1 MENGRSVIEN
11 LLKLATNKAMEER
24 ANLQVELKTDGSLV
38 TNVDKAVDNVL
49 LHATEHIPGFEGDY
63 YGEEVRYHERSSEGV
78 WLVDPIDGTT
88 NFAYG
93 NPLWG
98 ISIAYMRGDKVIAGG
113 IALPDL
119 HEVYLAEAGEGAWL
133 NGKRLPKV
141 QPGPIDFFAPISAC
155 DGIVTRLRGSLTGK
169 PRCSGA
175 FVIDGTFT
183 AMGRYRALYGLN
195 ECLYDVAAALLLCRE
210 VGMEA
215 SYLDGSPFEEARYKR
230 PSSIEGPWRILPR
243 LSD

>member
-11 LLKLATNKAMEER
+11 LLKLATKKAMEER
-24 ANLQVELKTDGSLV
+24 ANLRVELKKDGSLV
-38 TNVDKAVDNVL
+38 TNVDKAVDDVL
-49 LHATEHIPGFEGDY
+49 LRATADLAEYPGDY
-63 YGEEVRYHERSSEGV
+63 YGEEVGYHERSDEGV

-98 ISIAYMRGDKVIAGG
+98 ISVAYMKGDRIVAGG

-119 HEVYLAEAGEGAWL
+119 NEVYLSEEGEGGWL
-133 NGKRLPKV
+133 NGERLPNVK
-141 QPGPIDFFAPISAC
+141 PGPIDVFAPISAC
-155 DGIVTRLRGSLTGK
+155 DGIITRLRGSLVGK

-195 ECLYDVAAALLLCRE
+195 ECLYDVAAAVLLCRE
-210 VGMEA
+210 VGMQA
-215 SYLDGSPFEEARYKR
+215 SYLDGSPFEEARYRR

>member
-1 MENGRSVIEN
+1 MESGRSVIEN

-24 ANLQVELKTDGSLV
+24 ANLKVELKKDGSLV
-38 TNVDKAVDNVL
+38 TNVDQAVDIVL
-49 LHATEHIPGFEGDY
+49 RNATESLPGFEGDY
-63 YGEEVRYHERSSEGV
+63 YGEEVGYHDRSSEGV

-98 ISIAYMRGDKVIAGG
+98 ISIAYMRSGKIVAGG

-119 HEVYLAEAGEGAWL
+119 HEVYLSAESEGAWL
-133 NGKRLPKV
+133 NGERLPEVK
-141 QPGPIDFFAPISAC
+141 PGPIDVFAPISAC
-155 DGIVTRLRGSLTGK
+155 DGIITRLRGSLIGK

-183 AMGRYRALYGLN
+183 ATGRYRALYGLN

-215 SYLDGSPFEEARYKR
+215 SYLDGRPFEEARYSR

-243 LSD
+243 SGD

>member
-11 LLKLATNKAMEER
+11 LLNLATQKAMHER
-24 ANLQVELKTDGSLV
+24 ASLQVELKQDGSLV
-38 TNVDKAVDNVL
+38 TNVDKAVDIL
-49 LHATEHIPGFEGDY
+49 LLEATAQVEGFAGDY
-63 YGEEVRYHERSSEGV
+63 YGEEVGYHERSNDGV

-98 ISIAYMRGDKVIAGG
+98 ISIAYMKGNRIIAGG

-119 HEVYLAEAGEGAWL
+119 NEVYLAEEGAGAWL
-133 NGKRLPKV
+133 NGKPLPKV
-141 QPGPIDFFAPISAC
+141 AAGPVDVYAPISAC
-155 DGIVTRLRGSLTGK
+155 DGIITRLRGSLVGK

-183 AMGRYRALYGLN
+183 ATGRYRALYGLN
-195 ECLYDVAAALLLCRE
+195 ESLYDVAAAVLICRE

-215 SYLDGSPFEEARYKR
+215 SYIDGRPFDEAVYKR
-230 PSSIEGPWRILPR
+230 PSPIQGPWRILPR
-243 LSD
+243 LDD